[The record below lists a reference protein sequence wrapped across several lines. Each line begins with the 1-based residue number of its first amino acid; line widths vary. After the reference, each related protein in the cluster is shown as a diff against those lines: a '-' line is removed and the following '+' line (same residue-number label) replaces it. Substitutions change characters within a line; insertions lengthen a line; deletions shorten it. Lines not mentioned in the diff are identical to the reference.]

1 MKNMEYRAV
10 GLTLK
15 VEDKRNDDYYKDIVY
30 NASLNVEV
38 SNGVMETPLG
48 NIPLEKQIMNVPLN
62 EEETRMLKDIFL
74 KAKKRISKEKEIVI
88 TNKSRKF

>member
-10 GLTLK
+10 GLSLK
-15 VEDKRNDDYYKDIVY
+15 VEDKRNDSYYQDIVY
-30 NASLNVEV
+30 NATLNVEV